1 MKLGRQLAMLAV
13 MAVVGTGLT
22 LISAGTASA
31 APVAPSASSP
41 PMLIGA
47 EAHAGSHDVLLRFDQ
62 ELITTSAG
70 LPGLSRF
77 VVTVNGVGRSVTAL
91 QVTNDM
97 TAGEG
102 LVDLTLA
109 GPPLAS
115 GGTVT
120 VTYRKPLSGGV
131 PPPLVGLNG
140 VPVNSFGPVS
150 ILVS

>member
-1 MKLGRQLAMLAV
+1 MQLGRQLAMLAV
-13 MAVVGTGLT
+13 MAVAGTALT

-31 APVAPSASSP
+31 AAVTPIAPPP

-47 EAHAGSHDVLLRFDQ
+47 EAHAGTHDVQLVFDQ
-62 ELITTSAG
+62 ELMTSSAG

-77 VVTVNGVGRSVTAL
+77 VVTVNGVARNVTAL
-91 QVTNDM
+91 KVTDDV

-102 LVDLTLA
+102 LVDLTLS
-109 GPPLAS
+109 GLPLAS

-120 VTYRKPLSGGV
+120 VTYRKPLSGTV
-131 PPPLVGLNG
+131 PPPLVGVNG